1 MKAQIVQQCT
11 NIFRA
16 TEPRKP
22 NCKSR
27 LGNATYFNR
36 TQTFFYD
43 RMERIKADEANFL
56 QFFGIWSIG
65 YYCVHLFT
73 SLSPLSRGRFR
84 FPSV

>member
-1 MKAQIVQQCT
+1 MKAQIVQQCKD
-11 NIFRA
+11 IFRA

-27 LGNATYFNR
+27 LGNAFLTEPR
-36 TQTFFYD
+36 GFFYD
-43 RMERIKADEANFL
+43 RMERPKADGANFL
-56 QFFGIWSIG
+56 QFFGIWSMG
-65 YYCVHLFT
+65 YFCVLLFT